1 MAAAVT
7 GRERQREQEDED
19 EEQETEMVWGLAG
32 RRRTGAVDGI
42 TESMLAVREK
52 IRSLAS

>member
-1 MAAAVT
+1 
-7 GRERQREQEDED
+7 
-19 EEQETEMVWGLAG
+19 MVWGLAG

-42 TESMLAVREK
+42 TESMFAVREK

>member
-1 MAAAVT
+1 
-7 GRERQREQEDED
+7 
-19 EEQETEMVWGLAG
+19 MVWGLAG

-52 IRSLAS
+52 IQSLAS